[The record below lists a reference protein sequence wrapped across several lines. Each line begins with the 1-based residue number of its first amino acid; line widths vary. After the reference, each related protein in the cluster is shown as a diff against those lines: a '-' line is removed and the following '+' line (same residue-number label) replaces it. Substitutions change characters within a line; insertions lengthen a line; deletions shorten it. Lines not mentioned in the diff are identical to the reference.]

1 MKKLALNLLFIALA
15 TSTVVAQDTKSDSLS
30 TYNLEEVV
38 ITGQYEPQSVEKSVF
53 KVRTIPME
61 KIQARGAV
69 RLQDVLNTE
78 LNIRFS
84 QDLATGTS
92 NITMQGLSGQNVKVL
107 IDGIPMVGR
116 QSSDNSFN
124 INQINVN
131 SIERIEIIEGPMS
144 VIYGAD
150 ALAGV
155 INIITKKTPDGK
167 LDLSA
172 RVHEESVGPEYGL
185 DKGIHNEGVGVG
197 YTIGKFSVRGDF
209 ARNFNGGFKGDSTR
223 REQTWHPKTQYLGNI
238 LLGYNSSRS
247 RIYYRADYLNEDIY
261 NPGNYGQGGMPTGIA
276 LDQNYISNRL
286 MHQLQGA
293 HTFGERLSFNGALA
307 FTNYARKTQSTT
319 VNEATGD
326 VRLSL
331 GAGQQDKTT
340 FNGTTFRGTFQYK
353 VNDKFTLQPGL
364 DFNYETGEG
373 GRIKEGVH
381 PIGDFAFFLSG
392 EWTVNSRI
400 QLRPGVRVTHN
411 TVYNSPPAMP
421 SLNTKIKLTDR
432 QDLRLSYGR
441 GFRAPSIRELYFD
454 FFDASHSIE
463 GNPDLK
469 PETSN
474 SFNGSWNWQVYQKD
488 GVKVTTAV
496 GGFFNDV
503 RDMINYGQKGGS
515 TVTTLINIDRYKTK
529 GVTWNN
535 TWRNRNWDVS
545 AGFAY
550 TGRYNQ
556 LSEDDN
562 GGPAFQWS
570 PEITSNASYRTTK
583 GGWNFSL
590 YYKYTGKLP
599 YPEIVSVNG
608 EPVVHIAKMNGYQ
621 WADASIQK
629 QLFKNFSATV
639 GARNLFNVTNVNSTS
654 ISSGGAH
661 ASGPIRPIGSGRAYY
676 LSLAYMFNQ

>member
-1 MKKLALNLLFIALA
+1 MKKLALILFILSASAGSVLAQAPAGDSLA
-15 TSTVVAQDTKSDSLS
+15 TL
-30 TYNLEEVV
+30 NLEEVV
-38 ITGQYEPQSVEKSVF
+38 ITGQYEPQSVEKSVY
-53 KVRTIPME
+53 KIRTIPME
-61 KIQARGAV
+61 RIQARGAV

-107 IDGIPMVGR
+107 IDGLPMVGR
-116 QSSDNSFN
+116 QSTDNSFN

-167 LDLSA
+167 LDLTA
-172 RVHEESVGPEYGL
+172 RVHEESVGKEYGI
-185 DKGIHNEGVGVG
+185 DKGIHNESVGVG
-197 YTIGKFSVRGDF
+197 YTNKKFNMRADF
-209 ARNFNGGFKGDSTR
+209 ARNYFGGFKGDSTG
-223 REQTWHPKTQYLGNI
+223 REETWHPKTQWLGNA
-238 LLGYNSSRS
+238 LVGYSTGKSRA
-247 RIYYRADYLNEDIY
+247 YYRIDYLNEDIF
-261 NPGNYGQGGMPTGIA
+261 NPGNYGAGGAAPGVA
-276 LDQNYISNRL
+276 LDQNYISTRL

-293 HTFGERLSFNGALA
+293 HTFSDKLSFNGALA
-307 FTNYARKTQSTT
+307 YTHYVRKTQSTT

-331 GAGQQDKTT
+331 GAGQQDVTS
-340 FNGTTFRGTFQYK
+340 FNGTTFRGTFQYRINNK
-353 VNDKFTLQPGL
+353 LTLQPGVDL
-364 DFNYETGEG
+364 NYETGEG

-381 PIGDFAFFLSG
+381 PIGDYAGFVSA
-392 EWTVNSRI
+392 EWSVTPSV
-400 QLRPGVRVTHN
+400 QLRPGLRMTHN
-411 TVYNSPPAMP
+411 TAYNAPPVMP
-421 SLNTKIKLTDR
+421 SMNTKIKITDR
-432 QDLRLSYGR
+432 QDLRVSYGR

-463 GNPDLK
+463 GNPNLK

-474 SFNGSWNWQVYQKD
+474 SFNASWNWQVYERD
-488 GVKVTTAV
+488 GNKITTAV

-503 RDMINYGQKGGS
+503 HDMINYGQKAGS
-515 TVTTLINIDRYKTK
+515 TTTSYINIDRYKTK

-535 TWRNRNWDVS
+535 TWRNRSWDLN

-556 LSEDDN
+556 LHEDTN

-570 PEITSNASYRTTK
+570 PEVTTTVSYKTTN
-583 GGWNFSL
+583 GGWNFSF

-599 YPEIVSVNG
+599 YPEIVTVNG
-608 EPVVHIAKMNGYQ
+608 ETVINIAKMGAYQ

-629 QLFKNFSATV
+629 KIFKNFSATTGV
-639 GARNLFNVTNVNSTS
+639 RNLFNITNVNSTS
-654 ISSGGAH
+654 LASGGAH
-661 ASGPIRPIGSGRAYY
+661 SSGPIRPIGSGRAYY
-676 LSLAYMFNQ
+676 LSLTYMFNQ